1 MNMGVMDKFL
11 NAMKLGDVEDEYDS
25 DDYYDE
31 DEIEETPKKSFF
43 KEKSH
48 EEEDEEF
55 EHRKSSSKVTPI
67 RQVKRT
73 PGSNMEVCIIKPTSM
88 EDAQEITDT
97 LVANR
102 TVVLNLEGL
111 DVEIGQR
118 IVDYTSGSIY
128 ALGGKLQK
136 ISNYILDVTPASVG
150 ISGDFQEI
158 LSGTFDVPPISHS
171 VI

>member
-1 MNMGVMDKFL
+1 MGAMDKFL
-11 NAMKLGDVEDEYDS
+11 NMMKLGDVDDEYDS

-31 DEIEETPKKSFF
+31 DEVDEVPKKSFF
-43 KEKSH
+43 KSKEALDEEDF
-48 EEEDEEF
+48 EEE
-55 EHRKSSSKVTPI
+55 KAKKTSTKVTPI
-67 RQVKRT
+67 RQVKRA

-136 ISNYILDVTPASVG
+136 ISNYILVVTPASVG

-158 LSGTFDVPPISHS
+158 LSGTFDVPPISHI